1 MYVVVVVVLINGDM
15 KNTFLAWSVL
25 LIRPHVSGDELNY
38 KQLIPTIKTRT
49 KFEEKK
55 LYTHSIKT
63 PQYSVSRS
71 VRLNVCIVAT
81 VSIQL

>member
-38 KQLIPTIKTRT
+38 KQLIPTIKTKT
-49 KFEEKK
+49 KFEGKK
-55 LYTHSIKT
+55 ITYALDQNTTVLRFSKCSFKRLYCRH
-63 PQYSVSRS
+63 
-71 VRLNVCIVAT
+71 C
-81 VSIQL
+81 